1 MLSFPSEGL
10 RILKEGRQKLKI
22 SISLTRK
29 KRACEF
35 GINDS
40 CTAHCT
46 HFVIESVSQRGN

>member
-40 CTAHCT
+40 CTAH
-46 HFVIESVSQRGN
+46 